1 MPVFSEQM
9 QALCDAVYASKCE
22 RSAAVTDIKAETE
35 QQLDANRQNQ
45 QAVRD
50 QQQDAAARL
59 KAELAEDCQQRS
71 ERVATF
77 RDQVRSDHRAAAD
90 QLKRHLEDNLRDRQE
105 QVGAL
110 LEDFQQEQQAW
121 AEQCQ
126 AASQAWR
133 DLAARRQVASQDMAK
148 PNQPRR
154 KRTTEKAEV
163 AETATAED

>member
-22 RSAAVTDIKAETE
+22 RSAAVADIKVETE
-35 QQLDANRQNQ
+35 QQLSANRQHQ

-50 QQQDAAARL
+50 EQQETAARL
-59 KAELAEDCQQRS
+59 KSDLADDCQQRS
-71 ERVATF
+71 ERVETF

-90 QLKRHLEDNLRDRQE
+90 QLKRQLDDNLRERQE
-105 QVGAL
+105 DVNSL
-110 LEDFQQEQQAW
+110 LGDFHQAQQDW

-133 DLAARRQVASQDMAK
+133 DLATRRQVASQDMAK
-148 PNQPRR
+148 PSQPRR
-154 KRTTEKAEV
+154 KRAAETV
-163 AETATAED
+163 EAAETAMGDV